1 MSDDYTVFRTGG
13 VASRGPK
20 HLEVFYCG
28 QYGSLWHRWSND
40 AGASWSREE
49 CLSAGEPIVHS
60 PAAICIVPDKLD
72 VFYSGWMAE
81 MHYHLWTKRCVV
93 QNGHY
98 VWLGDQELGNI
109 IIYDPA
115 VASRGPKHL
124 EVFYCAQDGTLMH
137 MWSNDAGASWS
148 PGLYHEESLGGVLIS
163 SPAAICIASNQL
175 DVFYVGQNKHLWNK
189 RCVVQ
194 NGGYVWLGEK
204 DLGGRIYFDA

>member
-40 AGASWSREE
+40 AGASWSRDE
-49 CLSAGEPIVHS
+49 CLSAGEPIVH
-60 PAAICIVPDKLD
+60 
-72 VFYSGWMAE
+72 
-81 MHYHLWTKRCVV
+81 
-93 QNGHY
+93 
-98 VWLGDQELGNI
+98 
-109 IIYDPA
+109 
-115 VASRGPKHL
+115 
-124 EVFYCAQDGTLMH
+124 
-137 MWSNDAGASWS
+137 
-148 PGLYHEESLGGVLIS
+148 